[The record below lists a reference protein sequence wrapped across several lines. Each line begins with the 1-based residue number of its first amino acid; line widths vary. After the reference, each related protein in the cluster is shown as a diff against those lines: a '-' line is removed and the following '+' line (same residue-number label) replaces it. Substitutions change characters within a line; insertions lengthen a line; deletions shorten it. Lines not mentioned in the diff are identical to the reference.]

1 MDVLEHL
8 IEEHRETER
17 LLAELERSQT
27 GPRREELVDQLVDA
41 LTMHME
47 VEEQFLYPLIGEV
60 LGDEQLTGAEN
71 EHRLTREGLELLGD
85 LVDERGFEAAVAMV
99 AAGTKH
105 HVDDEESDVFP
116 QLRERAADRL
126 GALDP
131 EELERQVRSG
141 DGRPPDEPTKE
152 ELYEQAREAGIEGR
166 SAMTKEELSRAL
178 SDQDR

>member
-1 MDVLEHL
+1 
-8 IEEHRETER
+8 
-17 LLAELERSQT
+17 
-27 GPRREELVDQLVDA
+27 
-41 LTMHME
+41 
-47 VEEQFLYPLIGEV
+47 
-60 LGDEQLTGAEN
+60 
-71 EHRLTREGLELLGD
+71 
-85 LVDERGFEAAVAMV
+85 MV